1 MNLTN
6 TISIRDWKLGG
17 GHPFFLIAGPC
28 VIESE
33 DHCLEIAARLKEIAV
48 SVGVPFVFKASYD
61 KANRTSI
68 DSYRGPGLEAG
79 LKTLQQVKD
88 KLDIPVISDVH
99 EVVQVAAAAQ
109 VLDVIQIPAFLCRQ
123 TDLVCAAAETGRVV
137 NIKKGQFLAPLD
149 VGNILRKAE
158 STGNTQVMV
167 TERGASFG
175 YNNLVVDFRSLPQLR
190 SLGAPVVFDTTHS
203 VQLPGGAGTK
213 SSGQAEFIPYLS
225 RAAVAVGIDGIFCEV
240 HERPERALSDGAN
253 ALKID
258 LLEGMLK
265 RLKELDQL
273 AKHWWIAD
281 VSENRS

>member
-1 MNLTN
+1 
-6 TISIRDWKLGG
+6 
-17 GHPFFLIAGPC
+17 

-33 DHCLEIAARLKEIAV
+33 EHCFELAEQLKEITQR
-48 SVGVPFVFKASYD
+48 VGVGLVFKASFD

-68 DSYRGPGLEAG
+68 DSFRGPGIDQG
-79 LKTLQQVKD
+79 LKILQQVKESFNV
-88 KLDIPVISDVH
+88 PVTSDVH
-99 EVVQVAAAAQ
+99 EVVQVAAAAE
-109 VLDVIQIPAFLCRQ
+109 VLDIIQIPAFLCRQ

-149 VGNILRKAE
+149 VANILRKGE
-158 STGNTQVMV
+158 STGNKNLVV
-167 TERGASFG
+167 TERGVSFG

-203 VQLPGGAGTK
+203 VQLPGRAGTQ

-225 RAAVAVGIDGIFCEV
+225 RAAAAVGIDGIFCEV
-240 HERPERALSDGAN
+240 HENPERALSDGAN

-265 RLKELDQL
+265 RLKELDHL
-273 AKHWWIAD
+273 AKRWWVAD
-281 VSENRS
+281 VSEDCP